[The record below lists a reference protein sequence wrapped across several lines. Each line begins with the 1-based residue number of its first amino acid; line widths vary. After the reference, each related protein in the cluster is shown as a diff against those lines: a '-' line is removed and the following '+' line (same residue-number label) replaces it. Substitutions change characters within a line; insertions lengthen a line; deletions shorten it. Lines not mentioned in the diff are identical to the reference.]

1 MKACLRLRPSS
12 SLSGTLLALPL
23 LAVLLPA
30 RAAPRTAETPGAGPV
45 RRVLRLATGAVE
57 TVPLEAYVAAV
68 LPAEIGGNAPAAAL
82 EAQAVAARSY
92 ALARRERHAEQGA
105 DLCDGVH
112 CQVYEGLSRATA
124 ATRRA
129 AEATRGLVLVQ
140 KGRVIAAPFHAVC
153 GGRTA
158 LPSAVWD
165 DEETPDLAP
174 VEDDACLASEGARWS
189 FFLPRAQ
196 LPPLA
201 SRLGFPEARFLE
213 VWAHGEDGRVAA
225 LRLVAPGGRALV
237 VRGFDARARASEI
250 WGWSSLRS
258 TDFEVAARPQGWV
271 FTGRGTGHGAGLC
284 QAGAIA
290 RARRGERRD
299 AILAHY
305 YRGAVTAPLDAART
319 SR

>member
-1 MKACLRLRPSS
+1 MRTSLRRSATAL
-12 SLSGTLLALPL
+12 LSAGLLLVVLPE
-23 LAVLLPA
+23 A
-30 RAAPRTAETPGAGPV
+30 RGAGRGEPGRV
-45 RRVLRLATGAVE
+45 PTRRVLRLATGVVE

-92 ALARRERHAEQGA
+92 AVARTDRHAEQGA

-112 CQVYEGLSRATA
+112 CQVYEGLARSTA

-158 LPSAVWD
+158 RPSSVWD
-165 DEETPDLAP
+165 DEETPDLTP
-174 VEDDACLASEGARWS
+174 VDDDACLDAPGARWS

-196 LPPLA
+196 FPALA
-201 SRLGFPEARFLE
+201 ARLGFPGARFFE
-213 VWAHGEDGRVAA
+213 VFSHGDDGRVST
-225 LRLVAPGGRALV
+225 LRLVAPGGLSRA
-237 VRGFDARARASEI
+237 VRAFDFRARASEA
-250 WGWSSLRS
+250 WGWSSVRS
-258 TDFEVAARPQGWV
+258 TAFEVAERPAGWL
-271 FTGRGTGHGAGLC
+271 FEGRGTGHGAGLC

-290 RARRGERRD
+290 RARRGESR
-299 AILAHY
+299 AQILGHY
-305 YRGAVTAPLDAART
+305 YVGTVTASIDAAGAPE
-319 SR
+319 